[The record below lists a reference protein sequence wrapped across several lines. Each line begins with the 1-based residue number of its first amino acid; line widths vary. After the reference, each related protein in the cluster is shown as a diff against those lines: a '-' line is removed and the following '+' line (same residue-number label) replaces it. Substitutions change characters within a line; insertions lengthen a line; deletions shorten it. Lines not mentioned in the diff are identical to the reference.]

1 MGSSLDQLAELKN
14 AVHLINQQ
22 LLLKENRSESL
33 EPGIQ
38 ESKEGKEASPNSQD
52 LL

>member
-33 EPGIQ
+33 EPGLQ
-38 ESKEGKEASPNSQD
+38 ASKEGKEASPNSQD
-52 LL
+52 L